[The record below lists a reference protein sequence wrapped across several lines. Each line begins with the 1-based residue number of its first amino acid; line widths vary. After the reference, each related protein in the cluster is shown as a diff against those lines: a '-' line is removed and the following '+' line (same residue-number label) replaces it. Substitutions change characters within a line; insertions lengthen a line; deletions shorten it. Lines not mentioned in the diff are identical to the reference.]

1 MSGAYHVAVC
11 GTLVPDPLQTLEPV
25 MGPQGPALRNET
37 LLPSVLDPWAA
48 HALYEAAHLARQHP
62 GSRVWLVSV
71 GPKARLQQL
80 MMSTAQKAPFELV
93 ARDGSASGFTDA
105 LEVAAVLAD
114 AIAGIAGLD
123 RDRLLVFGGCASASR
138 DAGVTLQAV
147 GERLGI
153 EEQFLAVDELRVE
166 DGGAL
171 RLKERVEGGQY
182 LVSVCA
188 GPPAVVG
195 WATGNLP
202 EPPNNPQTGMQNMR
216 SVMPAL
222 QRAAPVQVGTGGA
235 VYASVAQPQ
244 QRRQTRVVRD
254 LPPEQVARELVD
266 WIRG

>member
-1 MSGAYHVAVC
+1 
-11 GTLVPDPLQTLEPV
+11 
-25 MGPQGPALRNET
+25 
-37 LLPSVLDPWAA
+37 
-48 HALYEAAHLARQHP
+48 
-62 GSRVWLVSV
+62 
-71 GPKARLQQL
+71 
-80 MMSTAQKAPFELV
+80 
-93 ARDGSASGFTDA
+93 
-105 LEVAAVLAD
+105 
-114 AIAGIAGLD
+114 
-123 RDRLLVFGGCASASR
+123 
-138 DAGVTLQAV
+138 VTLQAV

-153 EEQFLAVDELRVE
+153 GEQFLAVDELRVE